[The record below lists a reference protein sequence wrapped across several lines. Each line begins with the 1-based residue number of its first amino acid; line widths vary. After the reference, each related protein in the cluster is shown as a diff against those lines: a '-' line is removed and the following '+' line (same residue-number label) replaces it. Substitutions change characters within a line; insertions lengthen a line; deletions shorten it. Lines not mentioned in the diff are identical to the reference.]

1 MRLTR
6 TAVLS
11 LAALATLSQ
20 LAQAADS
27 NNARS
32 LFVEQAKKPTKPINM
47 GVSYWLELERDGK
60 KQRVSNKHKFL
71 NGDQL
76 RIHVK
81 PNADSYAYIVMMQGS
96 KGDKAVLFPTADK
109 EDNKIKANKEVV
121 LPTEDKY
128 MKFDN
133 TPGLETLRVIV
144 SRSKIDPEKQLQD
157 KPKESVKITHEEDT
171 KSDKVP
177 DGTVVCIVMNG
188 AKFNGARNLTVETDK
203 KEAENETLVVNKD
216 PNKALTIDIAL
227 NHAKSEKKTAKK
239 EKPKAEA
246 KEDSDD

>member
-11 LAALATLSQ
+11 VCALATLSQ
-20 LAQAADS
+20 LAQAADNS
-27 NNARS
+27 NARS
-32 LFVEQAKKPTKPINM
+32 LFVEQSKKPTKPINI
-47 GVSYWLELERDGK
+47 GVSYWLEVERDGAK
-60 KQRVSNKHKFL
+60 KRVSNKYSFQ

-81 PNADSYAYIVMMQGS
+81 PNTDSYAYIVMMQGS
-96 KGDKAVLFPTADK
+96 KGDKSVLFPTADK
-109 EDNKIKANKEVV
+109 EDNKIKANKDVV
-121 LPTEDKY
+121 LPTGDKY

-144 SRSKIDPEKQLQD
+144 SRTKIDPEKQLE
-157 KPKESVKITHEEDT
+157 KPKEAVKITHEEDT
-171 KSDKVP
+171 KNDKVP
-177 DGTVVCIVMNG
+177 DGTLVCIVMNG
-188 AKFNGARNLTVETDK
+188 ANYKGARNLTIETDK
-203 KEAENETLVVNKD
+203 KEVENETLVVNKD

-227 NHAKSEKKTAKK
+227 NHIKGGKTAAKK

-246 KEDSDD
+246 KEDKDDE

>member
-96 KGDKAVLFPTADK
+96 KGDKAVLYPTADK

-121 LPTEDKY
+121 LPSADKY

-144 SRSKIDPEKQLQD
+144 SRGKIDPEKQLQD
-157 KPKESVKITHEEDT
+157 KPKESVKITHDEDT
-171 KSDKVP
+171 KNDKVP

-227 NHAKSEKKTAKK
+227 NHAKGEKTAKK
-239 EKPKAEA
+239 DKPKAEA
-246 KEDSDD
+246 KEDKDDE